1 MQGFAFVAVLTLG
14 VALLGMRSGLATGK
28 VGPLTFGVLLLA
40 GAWYL
45 LG

>member
-14 VALLGMRSGLATGK
+14 VALIGLRSGRATGK
-28 VGPLTFGVLLLA
+28 VGPLVFGVLLLA
-40 GAWYL
+40 GAWYV